1 MKRIW
6 SNIEVIVTM
15 VGMQAIKI
23 KCYNYGKEYGKLLED
38 AKKIDKYTL
47 LNSYVNFNHIPRKS
61 VCRKS

>member
-15 VGMQAIKI
+15 VGMQTIKI

-38 AKKIDKYTL
+38 AKRLTSIL
-47 LNSYVNFNHIPRKS
+47 
-61 VCRKS
+61 C